1 LTRRPASR
9 ETRGQDI
16 ELSTLNAES
25 VEFRLSL
32 KRKRDGILADIEE
45 ATTENRESRAERGYS
60 IFNLWFCISIV
71 KLSRIVRM
79 KLWQMS

>member
-32 KRKRDGILADIEE
+32 KRKEIEFWQ
-45 ATTENRESRAERGYS
+45 TSRKQQQKIENREQKEDIQFLICGFVSPS
-60 IFNLWFCISIV
+60 LN
-71 KLSRIVRM
+71 
-79 KLWQMS
+79 